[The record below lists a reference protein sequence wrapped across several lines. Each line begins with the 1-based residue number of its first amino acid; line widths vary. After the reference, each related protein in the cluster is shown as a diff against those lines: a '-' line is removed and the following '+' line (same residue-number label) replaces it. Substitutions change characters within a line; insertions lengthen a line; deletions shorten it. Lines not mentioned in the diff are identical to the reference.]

1 MRSLLLGMMM
11 VSSFLMAEDRTYRY
25 THLDVF
31 TDQVLTGN
39 QLAVFLAP
47 QRLSSEEMQLI
58 AREMNFSE
66 STFVFPAETEGTDFR
81 VRIFTPRAE
90 LDFAG
95 HPTIGTAFALARA
108 GKVAPGQKR
117 LVLGEG
123 IGPVP
128 LDLEWEG
135 KELRFAW
142 MYQLEP
148 TFGKTIEEVAA
159 VADSLAVEAADV
171 RATGLPVQEV
181 SCGATFLFVP
191 LATRAA
197 VDRASLDRQAM
208 GALLERLQMQRRGVF
223 VFSKE
228 AGGDD
233 ATVYSRMLSFGGN
246 EDPATGSASGPLG
259 AYLVHHRVVGREKA
273 REILSRQGVKMGR
286 PSRLYISIGLEGEA
300 IKEVRVGGASAFVG
314 EGSIELGAR

>member
-1 MRSLLLGMMM
+1 MRSLLLM
-11 VSSFLMAEDRTYRY
+11 FLMSSSAVFGQDRTYRY
-25 THLDVF
+25 LHFDVF

-47 QRLSSEEMQLI
+47 AGLSDEEMQLI

-66 STFVFPAETEGTDFR
+66 STFVFPSEAPGTDFR
-81 VRIFTPRAE
+81 VRIFTPRSE

-117 LVLGEG
+117 VVLGEG

-128 LDLEWEG
+128 VDLEWEAQ
-135 KELRFAW
+135 ELRFAW
-142 MYQLEP
+142 MHQLEP
-148 TFGKTIEEVAA
+148 TFGKTIEDVSA
-159 VADSLAVEAADV
+159 VAGALGVDAEDL
-171 RATGLPVQEV
+171 RASGLPVQEV

-197 VDRASLDRQAM
+197 VDIAALDRAAM
-208 GALLERLQMQRRGVF
+208 GGLLDELQMQRRGVF

-228 AGGDD
+228 PGGDD

-259 AYLVHHRVVGREKA
+259 SYLVHHGVVPREKA

-286 PSRLYISIGLEGEA
+286 PSRVYISIGLEGDR
-300 IKEVRVGGASAFVG
+300 INDVRVGGASAFVG
-314 EGSIELGAR
+314 EGTIELGH